1 MATSNNEF
9 RVFISSTFQDL
20 QEERE
25 HLVKKIFPEI
35 RALCRQRGIRF
46 TEVDLRWGLTEEDV
60 ALGQVIRTCL
70 EEVDKCRPY
79 FIGITG
85 ERYGFVPSYLDV
97 QKDPVLLEQFPWVE
111 EAAIE
116 EMSITEM
123 EAQYGVLRGTRDA
136 ARTASPS
143 LRQAREGEAGRG
155 PNADAAASGVEL
167 HRARFYFRRHRASLD
182 DVPDDVERSRL
193 EAYQHRIRKSGA
205 PVQEYRDPGSL
216 GELIYDDLVEIIK
229 RDFAGSKP
237 PTPLQEERSRHE
249 AFSLS
254 RRRAYIANPQYLK
267 RLNDYVASNDPPLVV
282 YAESGSGKSSLFAF
296 WAELYRRKHP
306 EAHVIEHYVGIGAT
320 ATDHY
325 GVIRHVCMEIKDR
338 FGREE
343 EIPTGPEEL
352 EKAFGQWLGYADHA
366 LQQTGERLVLI
377 LDGLNQLKGSALR
390 LQWIPDVISP
400 SIRLILSSTVEGTLM
415 ELQKRGW
422 KTLGMQALSEA
433 EREAVVV
440 RYLAEYHKSL
450 NSEQIKR
457 IAGDYKCGHPLFL
470 KTLLEELR
478 LVGQHEALDERI
490 DVYLEATGTE
500 DLFQRVLDRLE
511 EDYNMRSVRD
521 VMTLLWCSRTG
532 LDERE
537 LSEVSGLA
545 RLKIAT
551 MVAGLDYH
559 LVRKEGRLSFFHDYL
574 RRAVEKRYLADETF
588 RRRTHG
594 RLASHFEMLE
604 VTERSA
610 RERIWGCAESGD
622 DEKLVSTLGDVAV
635 LEVLYKGTG
644 AEEVLAQWARLRES
658 GKDPES
664 TYRASLEAVRRWTDT
679 LRQVRAI
686 LAVANVLERLG
697 MWSGAMELTRRA
709 LSAAIE
715 TDHPTEIARAE
726 RALGWLLHLRGEYSE
741 ALQRLEHA
749 LQLYEELDEP
759 HGVAGAIGNVGT
771 VHSYRGDYDLALAS
785 YERQLMISEGLDDRQ
800 GVAHAVG
807 NMANVYF
814 FRGEFDRALAS
825 YERGLSILEEL
836 GDRCGVAIAV
846 GNTGIVYYQHGD
858 FDRALASFERQLTIS
873 EKLGDRRVAALA
885 MGNIGLVHARQ
896 GEYDRA
902 FAACT
907 RQVTI
912 CEELGDRRGVASAMR
927 NMGEVHGRRGEYDSA
942 LSCYQRALT
951 ISEELGD
958 GRSAIYSVGSMGFVY
973 LALGKYEDALRCFE
987 QATDERRGAGFRFGH
1002 PHWLSGRSAVLLEV
1016 TQCGGAMPAYLPQFV
1031 PDLLDPPE
1039 GGTAA
1044 CLEVSEHPGWQAV
1057 VRAEA
1062 RALAKECV
1070 EISAELSKR
1079 DTLFDGRVLLSR
1091 IDAAE
1096 GNAETARARLVEM
1109 LEERSPTSSLGD
1121 PSRSS
1126 HDVTPT
1132 LTAEDSGLP
1141 SGEAAAVLHYWLWK
1155 LGLDPATAH
1164 RAEAERL
1171 YADLLGSLPM
1181 HDYRVKLSE
1190 LRSKPV
1196 TPSPAAEADDVA
1208 VDQ

>member
-1 MATSNNEF
+1 MSQTNEL
-9 RVFISSTFQDL
+9 RVFISSTFRDL

-35 RALCRQRGIRF
+35 RALCRERGITF

-70 EEVDKCRPY
+70 DEVDKCRPY

-85 ERYGFVPSYLDV
+85 ERYGFIPTYLDI
-97 QKDPVLLEQFPWVE
+97 QKDPELLEQYPWIE
-111 EAAIE
+111 DAAIDG
-116 EMSITEM
+116 MSITEM
-123 EAQYGVLRGTRDA
+123 EAQFGVLNPPTE
-136 ARTASPS
+136 SFPS
-143 LRQAREGEAGRG
+143 ISSSTSTPAQ
-155 PNADAAASGVEL
+155 
-167 HRARFYFRRHRASLD
+167 RARFYFRRHRASLD
-182 DVPDDVERSRL
+182 DVPDDLERSRL
-193 EAYQHRIRKSGA
+193 EAYQQRIRESGA
-205 PVQEYRDPGSL
+205 SVQEYRDPGSL

-229 RDFAGSKP
+229 RDFADVKP
-237 PTPLQEERSRHE
+237 PTPLQEERSRHD

-267 RLNDYVASNDPPLVV
+267 RLNDHAASNDPPLVV
-282 YAESGSGKSSLFAF
+282 YAESGSGKSSLFAY
-296 WAELYRRKHP
+296 WSDQYRRKHP
-306 EAHVIEHYVGIGAT
+306 NVPVIEHYVGIGAT

-325 GVIRHVCMEIKDR
+325 GVIRHVCMEIKER

-343 EIPTGPEEL
+343 GVPTAPDEL

-366 LQQTGERLVLI
+366 LQQTGGRLVLV
-377 LDGLNQLKGSALR
+377 LDGLNQLKGTALR

-450 NSEQIKR
+450 NNEQIKR

-478 LVGQHEALDERI
+478 MVGQHEVLDERI
-490 DVYLEATGTE
+490 DAYLEATGTE

-574 RRAVEKRYLADETF
+574 RRAVEKRYLADEAF

-594 RLASHFEMLE
+594 RLAAHFEALE
-604 VTERSA
+604 VAERTA
-610 RERIWGCAESGD
+610 RERVWGYAEAGD
-622 DEKLVSTLGDVAV
+622 VSKLISTLGDVAV
-635 LEVLYKGTG
+635 LEVLYEDTG

-658 GKDPES
+658 GHDPES
-664 TYRASLEAVRRWTDT
+664 IYRASLATFNGRSDMH
-679 LRQVRAI
+679 RQVHAT
-686 LAVANVLERLG
+686 LTVANVLERLG
-697 MWSGAMELTRRA
+697 MWTGAIDLTRQA
-709 LSAAIE
+709 LTAAIQG
-715 TDHPTEIARAE
+715 DHRMEIARAE
-726 RALGWLLHLRGEYSE
+726 GSLGWLLHLRGEYSE
-741 ALQRLEHA
+741 ALRRLEHA
-749 LQLYEELDEP
+749 LQLYEELGQRQ
-759 HGVAGAIGNVGT
+759 GVAGAVGNVGT
-771 VHSYRGDYDLALAS
+771 VYSYRGDYDLALAS
-785 YERQLMISEGLDDRQ
+785 YERQLTISEELDDRR

-814 FRGEFDRALAS
+814 FREEFDRALAS
-825 YERGLSILEEL
+825 FERGLSILEEL
-836 GDRCGVAIAV
+836 GDRGGVAVAV
-846 GNTGIVYYQHGD
+846 GNTGIVYVQHGD
-858 FDRALASFERQLTIS
+858 YDRALASFERQLTIS
-873 EKLGDRRVAALA
+873 EELGDRRIAALA
-885 MGNIGLVHARQ
+885 IGNMGLVHVRQ

-902 FAACT
+902 LAACT

-912 CEELGDRRGVASAMR
+912 CEELGDRRGMASAMR
-927 NMGEVHGRRGEYDSA
+927 NMGEVYGHRGEYDSA

-958 GRSAIYSVGSMGFVY
+958 GRNTIYAVGSMGFVY
-973 LALGKYEDALRCFE
+973 LVLGKYEDALRCFE
-987 QATDERRGAGFRFGH
+987 QATDERRGVGYRFGL

-1016 TQCGGAMPAYLPQFV
+1016 TQDGDTMPAYLPQYV
-1031 PDLLDPPE
+1031 PDLFDSPV
-1039 GGTAA
+1039 GGTRGCDAA
-1044 CLEVSEHPGWQAV
+1044 SDHSRWQAV

-1062 RALAKECV
+1062 RALAEECV
-1070 EISAELSKR
+1070 EISTELSKR
-1079 DTLFDGRVLLSR
+1079 DTLFDGRVLLAR

-1096 GNAETARARLVEM
+1096 GNDESARARLVEM
-1109 LEERSPTSSLGD
+1109 LEEPIPTPAVEDPGHRSEAVGPTPVFVNLGH
-1121 PSRSS
+1121 SS
-1126 HDVTPT
+1126 HEVTPT
-1132 LTAEDSGLP
+1132 PSAEDGDHV
-1141 SGEAAAVLHYWLWK
+1141 SGEARAELRYWLWK
-1155 LGLDPATAH
+1155 LGLQTAADH

-1171 YADLLGSLPM
+1171 YTDLLARIPN
-1181 HDYRVKLSE
+1181 HEYRVRLQE
-1190 LRSKPV
+1190 LRAANP
-1196 TPSPAAEADDVA
+1196 TPSTTADDA
-1208 VDQ
+1208 VVE